1 MYVCMCVCMYV
12 KTGGW
17 VDGWMDGWMY
27 YNALQGQK
35 YKATGMHELCSV
47 SHFGSK
53 QLGNVELLGW

>member
-1 MYVCMCVCMYV
+1 MHVCMYVCMYVC
-12 KTGGW
+12 KDGW
-17 VDGWMDGWMY
+17 VGGWMDGWMY